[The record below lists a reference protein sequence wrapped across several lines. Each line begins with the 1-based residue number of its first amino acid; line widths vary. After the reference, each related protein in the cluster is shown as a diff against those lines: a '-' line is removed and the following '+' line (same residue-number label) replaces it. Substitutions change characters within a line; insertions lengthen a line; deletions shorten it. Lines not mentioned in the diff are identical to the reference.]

1 MTGYVIKN
9 NDKRVINFDDIAYFS
24 PPYLCS
30 INQQTKNRKN
40 MEDIEK
46 RQADIRQ
53 RAEYLIQRNDKIIAI
68 LDNWI
73 PSEEANAKMEREIIV
88 RLRREREA
96 AALANPP
103 AQPPPK
109 LTCWQKF
116 FSRFDRL
123 LGSNGDIH
131 YCTSQSEKHTF

>member
-1 MTGYVIKN
+1 
-9 NDKRVINFDDIAYFS
+9 
-24 PPYLCS
+24 
-30 INQQTKNRKN
+30 
-40 MEDIEK
+40 MEDLEK

-73 PSEEANAKMEREIIV
+73 PSEQANANMEREIIV

-96 AALANPP
+96 AAHANPLTQP
-103 AQPPPK
+103 PPPK

-123 LGSNGDIH
+123 LGGSGDIH
-131 YCTSQSEKHTF
+131 YCTSQS